1 MADIPTQRQ
10 LSQSFMTRNREFSV
24 WDGTASKPPDE
35 GSRHTGGETER
46 QKSCRHS
53 KTCNCSS
60 GKESKTTHH
69 LHNGG
74 IWAFK

>member
-1 MADIPTQRQ
+1 MADTPSQRQ
-10 LSQSFMTRNREFSV
+10 LSQSFMMRNREFSV

-35 GSRHTGGETER
+35 DTGGETER
-46 QKSCRHS
+46 QKSCHHP

-60 GKESKTTHH
+60 GKESKMRHH